1 MVTKTTATQS
11 TYFSNYR
18 CLYEISKHL
27 SPSKVSCDGPS
38 PGLRETSLAKGTRL
52 AVRVILN
59 SFVARV
65 SIVAGAIF
73 EGLVLDFVWKGTESI
88 WSRLSFWVIDKIVS
102 FHSWAVWEN
111 WPRDKQRFGWPGDTY
126 LGTTKTRLALY
137 YWYIVVG
144 VWQHFPVVIKG
155 LLTFGAGFLSSGQI
169 LAVLILGARGSIRDD
184 AIFSG
189 EDISVRKFTSRAFF
203 RNYLPLRISPRVEC
217 YPWVSDDAPYCIVNH
232 QRSPL
237 QITINQWKEN
247 RGSEISK
254 ILRHLSFTIFAGFE
268 NDFLSLP
275 AHIPSDYCALNVSLL
290 VGF

>member
-1 MVTKTTATQS
+1 MLLASMCRVIGSLSTRVFETRTATGNEP
-11 TYFSNYR
+11 FSLSL
-18 CLYEISKHL
+18 CLHATTFILLSIFPPLEMISIKIL
-27 SPSKVSCDGPS
+27 
-38 PGLRETSLAKGTRL
+38 ETSLSWHAKCCL
-52 AVRVILN
+52 PVAVL
-59 SFVARV
+59 V
-65 SIVAGAIF
+65 SKTP
-73 EGLVLDFVWKGTESI
+73 VLK
-88 WSRLSFWVIDKIVS
+88 LP
-102 FHSWAVWEN
+102 N
-111 WPRDKQRFGWPGDTY
+111 Y

-144 VWQHFPVVIKG
+144 VWRHFPVVIKG
-155 LLTFGAGFLSSGQI
+155 LLTFGAGFLSSSQI

-203 RNYLPLRISPRVEC
+203 RKYLPLRISPRVEC

-247 RGSEISK
+247 KGSEISK

-275 AHIPSDYCALNVSLL
+275 VHIPIIVPWTFLYLLVFSKHVSHAISLL
-290 VGF
+290 LPTCLNQLFL